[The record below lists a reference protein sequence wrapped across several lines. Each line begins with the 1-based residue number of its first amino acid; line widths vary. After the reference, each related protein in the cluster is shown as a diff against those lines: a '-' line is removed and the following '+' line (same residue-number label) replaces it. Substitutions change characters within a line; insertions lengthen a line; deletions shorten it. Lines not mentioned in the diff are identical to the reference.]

1 MDGTRDKTDWKPM
14 KKWTTLIIMLFAP
27 LLVKAQD
34 SSYLHIL
41 HKGDLFETP
50 LPRMVV
56 MDDRTFGQY
65 YFFRVQFDSLRK
77 KVIAFDYSF
86 KRLEAMNNRKIQTLR
101 RLIEE
106 KDLQIEASRQAYLD
120 MKATT
125 ETSMKQT
132 RNCVDRFNGLQ
143 AKFNRQSR
151 QNKVWQTATFILS
164 GVIIIG
170 VSL

>member
-27 LLVKAQD
+27 LLVKAQN

-41 HKGDLFETP
+41 HEGDLFETP

-65 YFFRVQFDSLRK
+65 YFYRVQFDSLRK

-86 KRLEAMNNRKIQTLR
+86 KRLEAMNNRKIQALHE
-101 RLIEE
+101 LIDE
-106 KDLQIEASRQAYLD
+106 KDKQIGAGHKAYLG

-125 ETSMKQT
+125 KTSMKET

-143 AKFNRQSR
+143 KKYHQQSR
-151 QNKVWQTATFILS
+151 QSKAWRTATFILS
-164 GVIIIG
+164 GVIVIG